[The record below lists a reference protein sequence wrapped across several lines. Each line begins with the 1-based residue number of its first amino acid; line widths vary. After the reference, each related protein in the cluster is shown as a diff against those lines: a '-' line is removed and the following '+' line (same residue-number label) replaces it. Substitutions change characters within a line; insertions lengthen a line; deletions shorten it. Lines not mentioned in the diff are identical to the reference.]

1 MVEINGVCLRQA
13 GPNLTRHLKL
23 IASKWNPGLLSSRFR
38 VTKIFDQSWEKRIW
52 EIIERTFTNIEPS
65 KILNRTLP
73 EPRTINVWVLCFV
86 AWKVHLY
93 IILMDSVVI
102 DILSGRFKAWSV
114 KTYFTSTLGQCRIEV
129 WRKQKGTKRC
139 SWELELKV
147 YKSWDRCTILSTC

>member
-65 KILNRTLP
+65 KILNQGQLTFW
-73 EPRTINVWVLCFV
+73 VWCFV
-86 AWKVHLY
+86 AWKAHLY

-102 DILSGRFKAWSV
+102 DILSGRFKAWPV

-147 YKSWDRCTILSTC
+147 YKSWDRCTILSTY